1 MELLSEGWV
10 FIYKENRTQSIPS
23 ARTALM
29 NSISAGTTHEIKD
42 NYEWCRRVRADSPPA
57 NVEEYLQNWESFFD
71 HYAAQIDEW
80 QRRNSGYHRA
90 IASLGVCAAENFLHV
105 HPKRV

>member
-10 FIYKENRTQSIPS
+10 CIYKENRTSEK
-23 ARTALM
+23 TALM
-29 NSISAGTTHEIKD
+29 NSISAGTTQESKD
-42 NYEWCRRVRADSPPA
+42 NYEWCRRVRSDSPPA

-71 HYAAQIDEW
+71 QYATQVDQW